1 MKPMRISML
10 AAPVPLMLWIAL
22 ACAQGQQAV
31 QTPQQSTPAL
41 GSAANASASLER
53 LQLIVA
59 LQQIGSTSA
68 SGVTWPMWAIRI
80 GDTEAAEAAAMF
92 WNTSSR
98 YLGANSINGTVWVRG
113 GDGWIKASYYRPNST
128 LEFRDFVK
136 DPKPFRS
143 ETTGGAS
150 ILPFPFSQ
158 LKAEELQEIDFIVTY
173 FDGGTKAY
181 VQSGLSQDE
190 AISLLQTVSR
200 HRRSHEKVQPGV
212 GRLR

>member
-10 AAPVPLMLWIAL
+10 AAVVPLMLWIAL
-22 ACAQGQQAV
+22 ACAQGQQSV
-31 QTPQQSTPAL
+31 QAPQQSTPAL
-41 GSAANASASLER
+41 GLVPNASASLAR

-68 SGVTWPMWAIRI
+68 SGVTWPLWAIRI
-80 GDTEAAEAAAMF
+80 GVTEAAEAAAMF

-113 GDGWIKASYYRPNST
+113 GEGWIKASYYRPNGT

-136 DPKPFRS
+136 DPSPFRS
-143 ETTGGAS
+143 ETTGDAS
-150 ILPFPFSQ
+150 ILPFPFSH
-158 LKAEELQEIDFIVTY
+158 LKAKELQKIDFIVTY

-200 HRRSHEKVQPGV
+200 YRRSHETRQPGV
-212 GRLR
+212 GES

>member
-10 AAPVPLMLWIAL
+10 AVLVSLMLWTAL
-22 ACAQGQQAV
+22 ACGQGQQSA
-31 QTPQQSTPAL
+31 QRPQQSAPAPGL
-41 GSAANASASLER
+41 VPKASALLAR
-53 LQLIVA
+53 WQQIIA
-59 LQQIGSTSA
+59 LQQIGSTA
-68 SGVTWPMWAIRI
+68 ANGITWPMWAIRI

-92 WNTSSR
+92 WTTSSR

-113 GDGWIKASYYRPNST
+113 GEGWIKAIYCRPNST
-128 LEFRDFVK
+128 LEFQDFVK
-136 DPKPFRS
+136 DPAPFRS
-143 ETTGGAS
+143 ATTGGAS

-158 LKAEELQEIDFIVTY
+158 LQAKELQEIDFIVTY

-200 HRRSHEKVQPGV
+200 YGRSHEKGQPGV
-212 GRLR
+212 GKLW